1 MTVAFAAL
9 AIAGANAQT
18 KFGVRAGLN
27 LADVA
32 IKSEDVKEESKIR
45 PAFYVGGLAEFAFND
60 VVLMDAGL
68 TYSNQGA
75 KPKEGDGAL
84 VQHALNLPVWFK
96 YDFAGFRPKV
106 GVNLGFLTKAEL
118 KVKNNDGNSETLSF
132 NPDKTFDFGLGVGA
146 EYNLP
151 FGLFFDATFNLGL
164 TDVSTKEK
172 TTEQFPVLNM
182 RNRVIQIGVGY
193 KF

>member
-1 MTVAFAAL
+1 MKKILMTVAFAAL

-27 LADVA
+27 LADQA
-32 IKSEDVKEESKIR
+32 IKSRDVKVETKIR

-75 KPKEGDGAL
+75 KAKEGDRADI
-84 VQHALNLPVWFK
+84 QHALNLPVWFK
-96 YDFAGFRPKV
+96 YDFAGFRPKA
-106 GVNLGFLTKAEL
+106 GLYAGYILSQQTKAGD
-118 KVKNNDGNSETLSF
+118 KVTTV
-132 NPDKTFDFGLGVGA
+132 DKDLYNHFDYGIGLGA

-151 FGLFFDATFNLGL
+151 NNGLFFEASYNWGLANLQKNG
-164 TDVSTKEK
+164 DSK
-172 TTEQFPVLNM
+172 NYAN
-182 RNRVIQIGVGY
+182 NRVIQVGVGY

>member
-1 MTVAFAAL
+1 MKKILMTVAFAAL
-9 AIAGANAQT
+9 TIAGANAQT

-32 IKSEDVKEESKIR
+32 LKSGDVKRESKIR

-75 KPKEGDGAL
+75 KAKEGDGAL
-84 VQHALNLPVWFK
+84 RQHALNLPVWFK
-96 YDFAGFRPKV
+96 YDFAGFRPKA
-106 GVNLGFLTKAEL
+106 GLYAGYILSQQL
-118 KVKNNDGNSETLSF
+118 KTGNEITTV
-132 NPDKTFDFGLGVGA
+132 DKDDYKHFDYGIGLGV

-151 FGLFFDATFNLGL
+151 NNGLFFEASYNWGLANLQKNG
-164 TDVSTKEK
+164 DSK
-172 TTEQFPVLNM
+172 NYAN
-182 RNRVIQIGVGY
+182 NRVIQVGVGY

>member
-1 MTVAFAAL
+1 MKKILMTVAFAAL

-32 IKSEDVKEESKIR
+32 TKSEYAKVESKIR

-75 KPKEGDGAL
+75 KDKEGDGAL
-84 VQHALNLPVWFK
+84 RQHALNLPIWFK
-96 YDFAGFRPKV
+96 YDFAGFRPKA
-106 GVNLGFLTKAEL
+106 GLYAGYILSQQL
-118 KVKNNDGNSETLSF
+118 KGNGNSRTVDSDSY
-132 NPDKTFDFGLGVGA
+132 NHFDYGIGLGA

-151 FGLFFDATFNLGL
+151 NNGLFFEASYNWGLANLQKNG
-164 TDVSTKEK
+164 DSK
-172 TTEQFPVLNM
+172 NYAN
-182 RNRVIQIGVGY
+182 NRVIQVGVGY

>member
-1 MTVAFAAL
+1 MKKILMTVAFAAL

-32 IKSEDVKEESKIR
+32 VKSEDVKVESKIR
-45 PAFYVGGLAEFAFND
+45 PSFYVGGLAEFAFND

-75 KPKEGDGAL
+75 KAKEGDRADI
-84 VQHALNLPVWFK
+84 QHALNLPVWFK
-96 YDFAGFRPKV
+96 YDFAGFRPKA
-106 GVNLGFLTKAEL
+106 GLYAGYILSQQTKAGD
-118 KVKNNDGNSETLSF
+118 KVTTV
-132 NPDKTFDFGLGVGA
+132 DKDLYNHFDYGIGLGA

-151 FGLFFDATFNLGL
+151 NNGLFFEASYNWGLANLKKNGDAKNY
-164 TDVSTKEK
+164 E
-172 TTEQFPVLNM
+172 N
-182 RNRVIQIGVGY
+182 NRVIQVGVGY

>member
-1 MTVAFAAL
+1 MKKNLMTVAFAAL

-32 IKSEDVKEESKIR
+32 LKSGDVKRESKIR

-75 KPKEGDGAL
+75 KAKEGDGAL
-84 VQHALNLPVWFK
+84 RQHALNLPVWFK
-96 YDFAGFRPKV
+96 YDFAGFRPKA
-106 GVNLGFLTKAEL
+106 GLYAGYILSQQL
-118 KVKNNDGNSETLSF
+118 KTGNEITTV
-132 NPDKTFDFGLGVGA
+132 DKDDYKHFDYGIGLGA

-151 FGLFFDATFNLGL
+151 NNGLFFEASYNWGLANL
-164 TDVSTKEK
+164 EK
-172 TTEQFPVLNM
+172 NGDSKNYAN
-182 RNRVIQIGVGY
+182 NRVIQVGVGY

>member
-1 MTVAFAAL
+1 MKKILMTVAFAAL

-32 IKSEDVKEESKIR
+32 VKSEDVKVESKIR
-45 PAFYVGGLAEFAFND
+45 PSFYVGGLAEFAFND

-75 KPKEGDGAL
+75 KAKEGDRADI
-84 VQHALNLPVWFK
+84 QHALNLPVWFK
-96 YDFAGFRPKV
+96 YDFAGFRPKA
-106 GVNLGFLTKAEL
+106 GLYAGYILSQQTKYDGKTET
-118 KVKNNDGNSETLSF
+118 VKSDSYNH
-132 NPDKTFDFGLGVGA
+132 FDYGIGLGA
-146 EYNLP
+146 EYNLSDN
-151 FGLFFDATFNLGL
+151 GLFFEASYNWGLANLQKNG
-164 TDVSTKEK
+164 DSK
-172 TTEQFPVLNM
+172 NYAN
-182 RNRVIQIGVGY
+182 NRVIQIGVGY

>member
-1 MTVAFAAL
+1 MKKILMTIAFAAL
-9 AIAGANAQT
+9 AIAGANAQV

-32 IKSEDVKEESKIR
+32 SKTNGVKNETKIR
-45 PAFYVGGLAEFAFND
+45 SSFYVGGLAEFAFND

-75 KPKEGDGAL
+75 KAKEGDGAL

-96 YDFAGFRPKV
+96 YDFAGFRPKA
-106 GVNLGFLTKAEL
+106 GLYAGYILSQQTKAEG
-118 KVKNNDGNSETLSF
+118 KTKTVKSDLYNH
-132 NPDKTFDFGLGVGA
+132 FDYGIGLGA

-151 FGLFFDATFNLGL
+151 NNGLFFEASYNWGLANLQKNGDSKNY
-164 TDVSTKEK
+164 T
-172 TTEQFPVLNM
+172 N
-182 RNRVIQIGVGY
+182 NRVIQIGVGY

>member
-1 MTVAFAAL
+1 MKKILMIVAFAAL

-32 IKSEDVKEESKIR
+32 QKSYDVIIETKVLPS
-45 PAFYVGGLAEFAFND
+45 FYVGGLAEFAFND

-68 TYSNQGA
+68 TYSVQGS
-75 KPKEGDGAL
+75 KTKEGDRTYS
-84 VQHALNLPVWFK
+84 QHVLNLPVWFK
-96 YDFAGFRPKV
+96 YDFAGFRPKA
-106 GVNLGFLTKAEL
+106 GLYAGYILSKQL
-118 KVKNNDGNSETLSF
+118 KYDGKTETFKS
-132 NPDKTFDFGLGVGA
+132 DEYKHFDYGIGLGA

-151 FGLFFDATFNLGL
+151 NNGLFFEASYNWGLANLRKNGDSKNY
-164 TDVSTKEK
+164 T
-172 TTEQFPVLNM
+172 N
-182 RNRVIQIGVGY
+182 NRVIQVGVGY

>member
-1 MTVAFAAL
+1 MKKILMTVAFAAL

-32 IKSEDVKEESKIR
+32 LKSGDVKRESKIR

-75 KPKEGDGAL
+75 KAKEGDGAL
-84 VQHALNLPVWFK
+84 RQHALNLPVWFK
-96 YDFAGFRPKV
+96 YDFAGFRPKA
-106 GVNLGFLTKAEL
+106 GLYAGYILSQQL
-118 KVKNNDGNSETLSF
+118 KTGNEITTV
-132 NPDKTFDFGLGVGA
+132 DKDDYKHFDYGIGLGV

-151 FGLFFDATFNLGL
+151 NNGLFFEASYNWGLANLQKNG
-164 TDVSTKEK
+164 DSK
-172 TTEQFPVLNM
+172 NYAN
-182 RNRVIQIGVGY
+182 NRVIQVGVGY

>member
-1 MTVAFAAL
+1 MKKILMTVAFAAL

-32 IKSEDVKEESKIR
+32 IKSRDVKAETKIR
-45 PAFYVGGLAEFAFND
+45 PSFYAGALAEFAFND

-68 TYSNQGA
+68 TYSNQGFKA
-75 KPKEGDGAL
+75 KQGDGAYI
-84 VQHALNLPVWFK
+84 QHTLNLPVWFK
-96 YDFAGFRPKV
+96 YDFTGFRPKAGLYAGYV
-106 GVNLGFLTKAEL
+106 LNHEL
-118 KVKNNDGNSETLSF
+118 KGNTSSSYSIKDEDY
-132 NPDKTFDFGLGVGA
+132 NHFDYGIGLGV

-151 FGLFFDATFNLGL
+151 NNGLFFEASYNWGLANL
-164 TDVSTKEK
+164 EK
-172 TTEQFPVLNM
+172 NGDSKNYAN
-182 RNRVIQIGVGY
+182 NRVIQVGVGY

>member
-1 MTVAFAAL
+1 MKKILMTVAFATL

-32 IKSEDVKEESKIR
+32 IKSEDVKVESKIR

-96 YDFAGFRPKV
+96 YDFAGFRPKA
-106 GVNLGFLTKAEL
+106 GLYAGYILSQQTKAEG
-118 KVKNNDGNSETLSF
+118 KTKTVKSDLYNH
-132 NPDKTFDFGLGVGA
+132 FDYGIGLGA

-151 FGLFFDATFNLGL
+151 NNGLFFEASYNWGLANLVKNGDSKNY
-164 TDVSTKEK
+164 T
-172 TTEQFPVLNM
+172 N
-182 RNRVIQIGVGY
+182 NRVIQIGVGY

>member
-1 MTVAFAAL
+1 MKKILMTVAFAAL

-32 IKSEDVKEESKIR
+32 LKSGDVKRESKIR

-75 KPKEGDGAL
+75 KVKEGDGAL
-84 VQHALNLPVWFK
+84 RQHALNLPVWFK
-96 YDFAGFRPKV
+96 YDFAGFRPKA
-106 GVNLGFLTKAEL
+106 GLYAGYILSQQL
-118 KVKNNDGNSETLSF
+118 KTGNEITTV
-132 NPDKTFDFGLGVGA
+132 DKDDYKHFDYGIGLGV

-151 FGLFFDATFNLGL
+151 NNGLFFEASYNWGLANL
-164 TDVSTKEK
+164 EK
-172 TTEQFPVLNM
+172 NGDSKNYAN
-182 RNRVIQIGVGY
+182 NRVIQVGVGY

>member
-9 AIAGANAQT
+9 TIAGANAQT

-32 IKSEDVKEESKIR
+32 IKSKDVKVESKIR

-96 YDFAGFRPKV
+96 YDFAGFRPKA
-106 GVNLGFLTKAEL
+106 GLYAGYILSQQTKAEG
-118 KVKNNDGNSETLSF
+118 KTETIDS
-132 NPDKTFDFGLGVGA
+132 NAYNHFDYGIGLGA

-151 FGLFFDATFNLGL
+151 NNGLFFEASYNWGLANLVKNGDSKNY
-164 TDVSTKEK
+164 T
-172 TTEQFPVLNM
+172 N
-182 RNRVIQIGVGY
+182 NRVIQIGVGY

>member
-1 MTVAFAAL
+1 MKKILMTVAFAAL
-9 AIAGANAQT
+9 AIAGVNAQT

-75 KPKEGDGAL
+75 KAKEGDGAL

-96 YDFAGFRPKV
+96 YDFAGFRPKA
-106 GVNLGFLTKAEL
+106 GLYAGYILSQQTKAEG
-118 KVKNNDGNSETLSF
+118 KTKTVKSDLYNH
-132 NPDKTFDFGLGVGA
+132 FDYGIGLGA

-151 FGLFFDATFNLGL
+151 NNGLFFEASYNWGLANLQKNGDSKNY
-164 TDVSTKEK
+164 T
-172 TTEQFPVLNM
+172 N
-182 RNRVIQIGVGY
+182 NRVIQIGVGY

>member
-1 MTVAFAAL
+1 MKKILMTVAFAAL

-27 LADVA
+27 LADQA
-32 IKSEDVKEESKIR
+32 IKSRDVKVETKIR

-75 KPKEGDGAL
+75 KDKEGDGAIR
-84 VQHALNLPVWFK
+84 QHALNLPVWFK
-96 YDFAGFRPKV
+96 YDFAGFRPKA
-106 GVNLGFLTKAEL
+106 GLYAGYILSQQTKAGD
-118 KVKNNDGNSETLSF
+118 KVTTV
-132 NPDKTFDFGLGVGA
+132 DKDLYNHFDYGIGLGA

-151 FGLFFDATFNLGL
+151 NNGLFFEASYNWGLANLQKNG
-164 TDVSTKEK
+164 DSK
-172 TTEQFPVLNM
+172 NYAN
-182 RNRVIQIGVGY
+182 NRVIQVGVGY